1 MNSNKLKIHNA
12 RVLTPYR
19 ILENATILIADGKI
33 IQVTQEQID
42 FADAVEIDAQ
52 GKYVSPGFID
62 IHVHGGGGHDF
73 MDGSEEAFLKIAE
86 THAKYGTTGL
96 MPTTLTS
103 ELDELYHTL
112 DLYKQAD
119 RNNNKGAQFLGMH
132 LEGPYFSVKQC
143 GAQDPRYI
151 RNPDPKEYMDILAR
165 SSDIKR
171 WSAAPELAGAIEF
184 GNHLRSKNILV
195 AMAHTDAIYEEAL
208 EAFEAG
214 FTLATHFYSC
224 MSGVSRRECF
234 RYAGVI
240 ETAYL
245 LDEMDVEI
253 IADGIHLP
261 APLLKLIYK
270 IKGPDRIALITDSMR
285 AAGMPPGESILGS
298 KHNGLKVIVED
309 GVAKLPDRTSFAG
322 SVATSDRLV
331 RNMVNMADVPLLE
344 AVKMASLTPANILG
358 IGDTKG
364 SLIKGKDADIVIFDE
379 DIRISTTIVQGRV
392 IYSKN

>member
-86 THAKYGTTGL
+86 THARYGTTGL

-112 DLYKQAD
+112 DLYKQAN
-119 RNNNKGAQFLGMH
+119 RNNTKGAKFLGMH
-132 LEGPYFSVKQC
+132 LEGPYFAMSQR

-151 RNPDPKEYMDILAR
+151 RNPNPEEYMDILSR

-171 WSAAPELAGAIEF
+171 WSAAPELDGAIAF
-184 GNHLRSKNILV
+184 GNHLRSKGIL
-195 AMAHTDAIYEEAL
+195 
-208 EAFEAG
+208 
-214 FTLATHFYSC
+214 
-224 MSGVSRRECF
+224 
-234 RYAGVI
+234 
-240 ETAYL
+240 
-245 LDEMDVEI
+245 
-253 IADGIHLP
+253 
-261 APLLKLIYK
+261 
-270 IKGPDRIALITDSMR
+270 
-285 AAGMPPGESILGS
+285 
-298 KHNGLKVIVED
+298 
-309 GVAKLPDRTSFAG
+309 
-322 SVATSDRLV
+322 
-331 RNMVNMADVPLLE
+331 
-344 AVKMASLTPANILG
+344 
-358 IGDTKG
+358 
-364 SLIKGKDADIVIFDE
+364 
-379 DIRISTTIVQGRV
+379 
-392 IYSKN
+392 